1 VTPVTGAWAVA
12 LPVVLAAAAA
22 LAARPPAARPD
33 RLRPAGCAAP
43 GVSDL
48 ALVIDLVA
56 AGLRA
61 GLPLPLALRAVAEAC
76 GRGGPGGS
84 GATGPEPAPGPELR
98 PDPGGARD
106 PALGLRRLAD
116 VLETGDR
123 VTGIPVAPGLAALVE
138 AVDFAARSG
147 APLAPLLAEAA
158 RTVRRV
164 RREAAVRAA
173 GRLSASLVLPLG
185 LAALPGFLLLGVAPV
200 VVRLMT
206 GLG

>member
-1 VTPVTGAWAVA
+1 
-12 LPVVLAAAAA
+12 
-22 LAARPPAARPD
+22 
-33 RLRPAGCAAP
+33 
-43 GVSDL
+43 VSDL

-76 GRGGPGGS
+76 GRGGPGGPTGPGGS
-84 GATGPEPAPGPELR
+84 GATGPDPAPGPELR
-98 PDPGGARD
+98 PDPGAARD
-106 PALGLRRLAD
+106 AAPGLRRLAD

-123 VTGIPVAPGLAALVE
+123 VTGVAVAPGLGALVE

>member
-1 VTPVTGAWAVA
+1 
-12 LPVVLAAAAA
+12 
-22 LAARPPAARPD
+22 
-33 RLRPAGCAAP
+33 
-43 GVSDL
+43 VSDL

-158 RTVRRV
+158 RAVRRA